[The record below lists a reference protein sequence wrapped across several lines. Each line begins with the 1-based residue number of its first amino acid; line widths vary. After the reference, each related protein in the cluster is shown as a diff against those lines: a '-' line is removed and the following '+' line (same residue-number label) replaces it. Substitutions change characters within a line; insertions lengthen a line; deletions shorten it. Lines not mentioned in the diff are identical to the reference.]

1 MDNLAAEDV
10 IAGQLVAYNARDIE
24 AFMAF
29 WHESAEIFE
38 HPSTLLA
45 AGAAEI
51 RARHLVRFQ
60 EPDLHGELFTR
71 MSVGNLVVDREIVTR
86 NFPQGLGTIDVIAI
100 YEVDGGK
107 IVRAWFKM
115 ATPNIGSA

>member
-29 WHESAEIFE
+29 WHEGAEIFE

-115 ATPNIGSA
+115 GTPNIGSA